1 MAGSEEPTR
10 LEKCDGCR
18 DWGCVWV
25 PGELGAIPQEMA
37 LEDVQHHGF
46 TPGHEQR
53 GAAGR
58 GDLPGGPGGAASPSP
73 EHCVPLGDV
82 VPPFALSA
90 LLYQPKASRSP

>member
-53 GAAGR
+53 GQQEG
-58 GDLPGGPGGAASPSP
+58 GTYLEDQEVQLPPPQSTVSP
-73 EHCVPLGDV
+73 
-82 VPPFALSA
+82 
-90 LLYQPKASRSP
+90 